1 MFCLPVTLPV
11 GFLSNLSRFPP
22 CCQVDE
28 AECFLTNL
36 SMEVQKRL
44 KEAGLRGR
52 RVTLKVMVR
61 KVGAPLEPSK
71 YGGHGICD
79 NFAK

>member
-1 MFCLPVTLPV
+1 MFRLPVTLATDL
-11 GFLSNLSRFPP
+11 LSNLSGFTLGY
-22 CCQVDE
+22 QVDE
-28 AECFLTNL
+28 VECFLTNL
-36 SMEVQKRL
+36 STEVQKRL

-79 NFAK
+79 NFAR